1 MRPNRLP
8 VRTAAFVAAAL
19 LVVSCASGRVREET
33 GVADTEV
40 AQPTSTVDSPT
51 GDDSGDGAV
60 DSAPDAPAST
70 TQQPSDPTAVATT
83 EQAAAPTS
91 STSTTPN
98 ADGTVAAI
106 ELLALITVQNERG
119 AGYDRDL
126 FPHWEDFDRD
136 GCDTRQE
143 VLIRDSLS
151 PAQIDPY
158 RCRVV
163 EGDWFSTYD
172 GQSTSL
178 PSDIDIDHVV
188 ALKEA
193 WDSGAW
199 DWSVRARTLFANDL
213 TDRRS
218 LIAVSDNSNQSKSDK
233 DPSNWM
239 PPRRGDWCRYLGD
252 WVAIKVRWNLSMD
265 PSEFGRIQN
274 LLEDECVG
282 LRVVPPA
289 PAPVSTASAG
299 GGSGSGGTSTTSAT
313 SDVYYANCTAVRAA
327 GAAPLLAGEPGY
339 RRALDR
345 DGDGVACE
353 G

>member
-1 MRPNRLP
+1 ML
-8 VRTAAFVAAAL
+8 
-19 LVVSCASGRVREET
+19 
-33 GVADTEV
+33 
-40 AQPTSTVDSPT
+40 
-51 GDDSGDGAV
+51 
-60 DSAPDAPAST
+60 
-70 TQQPSDPTAVATT
+70 
-83 EQAAAPTS
+83 
-91 STSTTPN
+91 
-98 ADGTVAAI
+98 
-106 ELLALITVQNERG
+106 ELLAAINVENERG

-126 FPHWEDFDRD
+126 FPHWEDLDRD

-199 DWSVRARTLFANDL
+199 DWSVSARTLFANDL
-213 TDRRS
+213 TDRRT

-239 PPRRGDWCRYLGD
+239 PSRVDDWCRYLGD
-252 WVAIKVRWNLSMD
+252 WVAVKVRWNLSMD
-265 PSEFGRIQN
+265 QSEYGRIKN
-274 LLEDECVG
+274 LLEDDCAG
-282 LRVVPPA
+282 LRVLPPA
-289 PAPVSTASAG
+289 PAPVSTESAG
-299 GGSGSGGTSTTSAT
+299 GSAT
-313 SDVYYANCTAVRAA
+313 TGGGAGGGGVAEGGADADVYYANCGAARAA
-327 GAAPLLAGEPGY
+327 GAAPILVGEPGY
-339 RRALDR
+339 RRGLDR